1 MRINA
6 TVNDQK
12 LQMASLQNKSSSLGN
27 Q

>member
-1 MRINA
+1 MHINA